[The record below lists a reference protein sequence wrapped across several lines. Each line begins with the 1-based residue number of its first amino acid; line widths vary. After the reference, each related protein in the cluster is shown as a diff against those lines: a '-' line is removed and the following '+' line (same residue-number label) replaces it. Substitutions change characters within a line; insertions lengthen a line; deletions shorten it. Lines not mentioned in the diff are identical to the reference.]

1 MEPDEPTPST
11 ALAARAAAL
20 DAAAPLAGTR
30 ARFDLPEGVV
40 YLDGNSLGALPV
52 GVADAVADVVRRQWG
67 TDLIGSWN
75 VNGWWD
81 APERVGDRIG
91 DLIGAAPGQVVV
103 TDSTSVNLFK
113 AYVAASRLRPE
124 RTVVVV
130 DPDSFPTDLY
140 VLRSAADLVDLE
152 VVPASPPDVAAV
164 MAERG
169 SEVALVALSPVDYR
183 TGERWDLPAVT
194 LAAHAAGALVLW
206 DLSHAAGAMEVGLDA
221 HAVDLAVGCGYKYLC
236 GGPGAPAYLYVAA
249 RHQDA
254 FSQPLAGWHGHARP
268 FAGEGSYAPA
278 PGIAR
283 ARVGTPPLLSMLA
296 LEAALRAFDGLE
308 LAAVRAQSLSLTSF
322 FLDALDAL
330 LPGLEVVTPRA
341 PEQRGSQVSIRLP
354 DAYGAVQALIARGVV
369 GDFREPDLVRLG
381 FAPLYVTHADCLAGV
396 EALAAVLAAGE
407 QTDAAYAAR
416 PTVT

>member
-1 MEPDEPTPST
+1 MT
-11 ALAARAAAL
+11 ADLAARAAAL

-30 ARFDLPEGVV
+30 ARFELPEGVV

-52 GVADAVADVVRRQWG
+52 GVADAVADVVHRQWG

-75 VNGWWD
+75 ANGWWD

-91 DLIGAAPGQVVV
+91 GLIGAAPGQVVV

-113 AYVAASRLRPE
+113 AYVAAARLRPG
-124 RTVVVV
+124 RGVVVV

-140 VLRSAADLVDLE
+140 VLRGAAELVDLE
-152 VVPASPPDVAAV
+152 VVLASPPDVASV
-164 MAERG
+164 LAERG
-169 SEVALVALSPVDYR
+169 AEVALVAVSPVDYR
-183 TGERWDLPAVT
+183 TGERWDLAAVT
-194 LAAHAAGALVLW
+194 VAAHDAGALVLW
-206 DLSHAAGAMEVGLDA
+206 DLSHAAGAMEVDLDG

-249 RHQDA
+249 RHQESFA
-254 FSQPLAGWHGHARP
+254 QPLAGWHGHARP
-268 FAGEGSYAPA
+268 FAGEGTYAAA
-278 PGIAR
+278 PGISR

-296 LEAALRAFDGLE
+296 LEAALVAFDGVAT
-308 LAAVRAQSLSLTSF
+308 AAIRAQSVSLTTF
-322 FLDALDAL
+322 FLDALDVV
-330 LPGLEVVTPRA
+330 LPGLEVVTPRD
-341 PEQRGSQVSIRLP
+341 PERRGSQVSIRLP

-407 QTDAAYAAR
+407 HTDPAHANR